1 MIRQMSYLTITLCF
15 AACSAERADDTA
27 QVGISDTPIDG
38 AVVYQEHCAQC
49 HEGGV
54 AKSPHKMFLEML
66 APDSIYASMNEGVMQ
81 AQAEMLDDGERRA
94 VAEYLAKASLDDYV
108 APALPPAC
116 SAADA
121 AFDFDRPP
129 ASTGWGV
136 SHANTRYVAGDVAGL
151 NGDDVRRLE
160 LKWAVAFPNA
170 LRARSEPG
178 IAGGALFVGSQDGT
192 VYSLNAKTGCVR
204 WTFRASA
211 EVRTAIVIS
220 PWQAGDAEARP
231 VLYFGDLLARAYAV
245 DALNGELLWSV
256 KVDDHPN
263 ATITGSPTLV
273 ADRLLVPI
281 SSLEVTSAA
290 DPNYECCTFRGAVT
304 ALAIEDGAT
313 LWKEYTVT
321 GEPEK
326 VGETAVGTAIIA
338 PSGAPIW
345 NSPSVDPDAGLLYVG
360 TGENYS
366 SPAEGNSDA
375 IIAMRVDTGE
385 KEWVFQ
391 ATENDAWNVACMLP
405 EANQNC
411 PEENGPDYDFGAATM
426 LVETDDGPRL
436 IAGQKSGEAFGL
448 DPATGELIWRK
459 RFGRGGIQAGIHF
472 GMAAMDGVLFVP
484 ISDFD
489 DDMEHEH
496 PPRPGLYAVDARN
509 GDTLWYTPHQNECGD
524 REDCDPGISAPA
536 TVTQHAVFAGAMDG
550 VLRGYDPATGEEL
563 WRFDTAREFT
573 ALGGARGLGGT
584 IGGGSGPVVH
594 DGMLYTTSGY
604 GMYFHMPGN
613 VLLAFA
619 PESDESSD

>member
-1 MIRQMSYLTITLCF
+1 MIRRTLCLVGIAAV
-15 AACSAERADDTA
+15 AACSEERVAQETA
-27 QVGISDTPIDG
+27 QVAVDG
-38 AVVYQEHCAQC
+38 EAVYQEHCSQC

-66 APDSIYASMNEGVMQ
+66 APDAIYASMTEGVMQ
-81 AQAEMLDDGERRA
+81 SQAAMLEDAERQA
-94 VAEYLAKASLDDYV
+94 VAEYLAKASLADYV
-108 APALPPAC
+108 APPLPPVC
-116 SAADA
+116 SAAEA

-136 SHANTRYVAGDVAGL
+136 SHANTRFVSEDTAGL
-151 NGDDVRRLE
+151 SAEDVRSLE
-160 LKWAVAFPNA
+160 LRWAVAFPNA

-178 IAGGALFVGSQDGT
+178 IAGGSLFVGSQDGT
-192 VYSLNAKTGCVR
+192 VYALNAKTGCVR

-211 EVRTAIVIS
+211 EVRTAIVVS
-220 PWQAGDAEARP
+220 PWHAGDTDARP

-245 DALNGELLWSV
+245 DALTGDALWTE

-263 ATITGSPTLV
+263 ATITGTPTLV
-273 ADRLLVPI
+273 GDRLLVPV

-290 DPNYECCTFRGAVT
+290 DPQYECCTFRGAVA
-304 ALAIEDGAT
+304 ALAVDDGEL
-313 LWKEYTVT
+313 LWKQYTVE

-326 VGETAVGTAIIA
+326 VGETVVGTAIIA

-345 NSPSVDPDAGLLYVG
+345 NSPSVDASAGLLYVG

-375 IIAMRVDTGE
+375 IIAMSIDTGE

-391 ATENDAWNVACMLP
+391 ATANDAWNVACMLP

-426 LVETDDGPRL
+426 LVDTSDGTRL
-436 IAGQKSGEAFGL
+436 IAGQKSGEAFAL
-448 DPATGELIWRK
+448 DPTTGELIWRK
-459 RFGRGGIQAGIHF
+459 RLGRGGIQAGIHF
-472 GMAAMDGVLFVP
+472 GMAAMDGVLYVP

-496 PPRPGLYAVDARN
+496 PARPGMYAIDARN
-509 GDTLWYTPHQNECGD
+509 GEVLWHTPHPNACGD
-524 REDCDPGISAPA
+524 RQDCDPGISAPA
-536 TVTQHAVFAGAMDG
+536 TVTRHAIFAGAMDG
-550 VLRGYDPATGEEL
+550 LLRAYDPSTGEEL
-563 WRFDTAREFT
+563 WRFDTDREFD
-573 ALGGARGLGGT
+573 ALGGATGIGGT
-584 IGGGSGPVVH
+584 IGGSSGPVIQ

-619 PESDESSD
+619 PTNAETAD

>member
-1 MIRQMSYLTITLCF
+1 MIRRAIL
-15 AACSAERADDTA
+15 AAALAAVAGCNGQPANEAE
-27 QVGISDTPIDG
+27 
-38 AVVYQEHCAQC
+38 AVTEVIAASGEQVYQEHCAQC

-66 APDSIYASMNEGVMQ
+66 APDAIYASMNDGVMQ
-81 AQAEMLDDGERRA
+81 AQAQMLDDAERRA
-94 VAEYLAKASLDDYV
+94 VAEYLAKASLDDYF

-116 SAADA
+116 SAAEA
-121 AFDFDRPP
+121 VFDFAKPP
-129 ASTGWGV
+129 MSSGWGV
-136 SHANTRYVAGDVAGL
+136 SLANTRYVSEEAAGL
-151 NGDDVRRLE
+151 GADDIAKLE

-192 VYSLNAKTGCVR
+192 VYSLDADTGCLR

-211 EVRTAIVIS
+211 EVRTAIVVS
-220 PWQAGDAEARP
+220 PWEAGDDQARP

-263 ATITGSPTLV
+263 ATITGTPTLTD
-273 ADRLLVPI
+273 DRLLVPI

-290 DPNYECCTFRGAVT
+290 DPNYECCTFRGAVS
-304 ALAIEDGAT
+304 ALSVDDGSL
-313 LWKEYTVT
+313 LWKQYTVE
-321 GEPEK
+321 GEPGQ
-326 VGETAVGTAIIA
+326 VGETVVGTAIIA

-345 NSPSVDPDAGLLYVG
+345 NSPSVDPDADLLYVG

-375 IIAMRVDTGE
+375 IIAMSVDSGE

-426 LVETDDGPRL
+426 LVDTEDGTRL
-436 IAGQKSGEAFGL
+436 IAGQKSGEAFAL

-459 RFGRGGIQAGIHF
+459 RLGRGGIQAGIHF

-489 DDMEHEH
+489 DDMEHEL
-496 PPRPGLYAVDARN
+496 PARPGMYAVDARS
-509 GDTLWYTPHQNECGD
+509 GEVLWHTPHENNCGD
-524 REDCDPGISAPA
+524 RENCDPGISAPA
-536 TVTQHAVFAGAMDG
+536 TATRHAVFAGAMDG
-550 VLRGYDPATGEEL
+550 VFRAYDPGTGDEL
-563 WRFDTAREFT
+563 WQFDTAREFS
-573 ALGGARGLGGT
+573 ALGGASGLGGT
-584 IGGGSGPVVH
+584 IGGSSGPVIA
-594 DGMLYTTSGY
+594 DGMVYTTSGY

-619 PESDESSD
+619 PAAESSD